1 MNLSEAIKIRRSRRK
16 YLATPVGG
24 EIVSQL
30 NSRIAEYNR
39 ESGLHMQPV
48 INNGAAFQGIRRSY
62 GMFSN
67 VSNYIVLAGK
77 QNDRNFEE
85 KSGYYGEKLVLELTQ
100 AGLGTCW
107 VGGSFDKKECVADL
121 GEDETFV
128 CVIVFGNIDK
138 DVSVKER
145 LISGAMHI
153 KKKSAKEMCETKG
166 AAPKWFWDVME
177 AVVRAPSAV
186 NRQPVTF
193 VYENGKVS
201 ARVKD
206 ITQHEPID
214 LGIAKLHFEL
224 GAGGGAWQWGNGGN
238 YKK

>member
-1 MNLSEAIKIRRSRRK
+1 MEAIKIRRSRRK
-16 YLATPVGG
+16 YLATPVSG
-24 EIVSQL
+24 EIISEL

-39 ESGLHMQPV
+39 ESGLHIQPV

-77 QNDRNFEE
+77 QNDSNFEE

-107 VGGSFDKKECVADL
+107 VGGSFDKKECVVDL
-121 GEDETFV
+121 GQDETFV

-166 AAPKWFWDVME
+166 EAPKWFWDGME
-177 AVVRAPSAV
+177 AVGRAPSAV

-201 ARVKD
+201 AHVKD

-214 LGIAKLHFEL
+214 MGIAKLHFEL
-224 GAGGGAWQWGNGGN
+224 GAGGGAWQWGNGGI

>member
-1 MNLSEAIKIRRSRRK
+1 MEAIKIRRSRRK
-16 YLATPVGG
+16 YLATPVSG
-24 EIVSQL
+24 EIISEL

-39 ESGLHMQPV
+39 ESGLHIQPV

-77 QNDRNFEE
+77 QDDKDFKE
-85 KSGYYGEKLVLELTQ
+85 KAGYYGEKLVLDLTQ

-107 VGGSFDKKECVADL
+107 VGGSFDKKECVVDL
-121 GEDETFV
+121 RDGEAFD
-128 CVIVFGNIDK
+128 CVIAFGNIDK

-145 LISGAMHI
+145 LIFGAMHM
-153 KKKSAKEMCETKG
+153 KRKTAKEMCETNG
-166 AAPKWFWDVME
+166 EVPQWFWGGME

-186 NRQPVTF
+186 NSQPVTF
-193 VYENGKVS
+193 LYDSGKVS
-201 ARVKD
+201 ARVND
-206 ITQHEPID
+206 MTQHEPID
-214 LGIAKLHFEL
+214 MGIAKLHFEL

-238 YKK
+238 FNK